1 MTRSAVVTAGEWCRR
16 HWVLVAVAVLPW
28 LVAPRLI
35 QPDTKTDLT
44 ISPVRYLARALTAWN
59 DHAGL
64 GELQNQAYGY
74 LFPMGPVFAIGQWL
88 HLPAWMTQRVWWS
101 LLLVLACAGVM
112 RLTARLGLGTPQAGA
127 IAGLAYAFSARILT
141 VLANNSVE
149 AWPMAVAPWLVV
161 AALPLTDPAA
171 ARRQKL
177 HAAAV
182 TGLLTTALG
191 GVNAA
196 ASASVLVLPALF
208 LLTHPTGRR
217 RIGWWAGGA
226 FLGGLWW
233 LIPLLVLG
241 RYAYPFLDFIETS
254 SLTTAVTSAPN
265 TLRGANDWVA
275 FILDAENH
283 PVWQSG
289 WVLAQ
294 TVVAILATC
303 AVAGLGIVGIVRLRG
318 HLARWALLSVLIGA
332 LAMVIGHDG
341 VVGSPVAG
349 PVRDLLD
356 GPLAPLRNVHKAD
369 PLLRLP
375 LSLGLA
381 VLWTA
386 WQRCGERRIALH
398 RFGLG
403 ALVLIAATP
412 VWVGRLG
419 DAAAYEA
426 IPSSWQQVAAA
437 VDAAADQEGGSTLVL
452 PAARTAQ
459 FVWGKTTDEPLS
471 ALAQSPIVTR
481 AAAPLGHPGAT
492 RLLDRVDQLAASGVA
507 QPDLA
512 RTLSRMGI
520 TRVVVRHDVSTAARA
535 LSADRVETTLGRST
549 GFRRTGDYGAGVQR
563 IDLWDVSDSA
573 ATAYTGAIRVAGS
586 PESAGDLLGT
596 QLLGSDQ
603 ALLLTDDHP
612 QVVTDT
618 ARWRAYN
625 NGVPAQL
632 AFTPTLPGSDS
643 GPTRVGGL
651 DLASS
656 NDPADHTT
664 RVFEGFTGIA
674 ATSDASD
681 PFADGYAGPAYAPWS
696 ALDGDPATAWRTTGQ
711 SRTATLTFRV
721 DPSVTVRQVTILLAQ
736 GSALALP
743 RQVTVRVGG
752 WSQSVAVGGQ
762 GTVRFP
768 VPGAA
773 AGPVSITL
781 DSGHGTDTDH
791 TDADQVPM
799 GIAEVSIPGTRFGTA
814 LRLPGT
820 VDTAQQAV
828 LLTRAAED
836 PSTLSRQVQVAA
848 GGHTTVRGW
857 VRPVAAS
864 KPGETAC
871 GAAGSVT
878 VGASRIPLSVSFT
891 ARQIADGASVEATSC
906 GGGAVQVPTG
916 TVAVEAAAG
925 TDATVQH
932 VVLGAMP
939 AAGAGRYL
947 TTHQGANAGWQ
958 AHAGGRALTPVT
970 LDGWQQGF
978 VLPAGIAPKDVTVT
992 FAPNT
997 LHRIG
1002 LGLGALAPL
1011 VLLALWAGTA
1021 RSPGGRRPGPVSLS
1035 GDDRAPER
1043 VGAGSSVPVVS
1054 RVLPITAATVVAVL
1068 TSGLWGVAAAA
1079 IALAVPSRYRGQ
1091 AAAGALVLSGVLLS
1105 AFGVVDRYSFG
1116 AISGQLVSTVTLALL
1131 AARWA
1136 TGDAPSAAT
1145 VAPRGTPTPRPPA
1158 A

>member
-1 MTRSAVVTAGEWCRR
+1 MTARLDRLGEWARR
-16 HWVLVAVAVLPW
+16 GWVLVAVAVLPW

-88 HLPAWMTQRVWWS
+88 HVPAWMTQRVWWS
-101 LLLVLACAGVM
+101 LLLVVACAGVM
-112 RLTARLGLGTPQAGA
+112 RLTARLGLGTPQAGSV
-127 IAGLAYAFSARILT
+127 AGLAYALSARILT
-141 VLANNSVE
+141 VLANNSIE

-161 AALPLTDPAA
+161 AAVGLIDPAA
-171 ARRQKL
+171 TRRQKL
-177 HAAAV
+177 HAAAA

-191 GVNAA
+191 GVNAV
-196 ASASVLVLPALF
+196 ASGTVLVLPALF
-208 LLTHPTGRR
+208 LLTHSTGRR
-217 RIGWWAGGA
+217 RLGWWAGGA
-226 FLGGLWW
+226 LLGALWW

-241 RYAYPFLDFIETS
+241 RYGYPFLDFIETS

-303 AVAGLGIVGIVRLRG
+303 AVAAVGIIGIFRLRG

-332 LAMVIGHDG
+332 LAMVVGHDG
-341 VVGSPVAG
+341 VVGSPIAG
-349 PVRDLLD
+349 PVRELLD

-375 LSLGLA
+375 LCLGVA
-381 VLWTA
+381 VVWTA
-386 WQRCGERRIALH
+386 WQRCGHRRIALR
-398 RFGLG
+398 RFGIG
-403 ALVLIAATP
+403 ALVLVAATP

-426 IPSSWQQVAAA
+426 IPASWQQAAAA
-437 VDAAADQEGGSTLVL
+437 VDAAADHDGGSTLVL

-471 ALAQSPIVTR
+471 ALATSPIVTR

-492 RLLDRVDQLAASGVA
+492 RLLDRIDQLAASGVS

-512 RTLSRMGI
+512 QTLTRMGI
-520 TRVVVRHDVSTAARA
+520 TRVLVRHDVATAARA
-535 LSADRVETTLGRST
+535 LPANRVETTLARST
-549 GFRRTGDYGAGVQR
+549 GFQRTGSYGTGDER
-563 IDLWDVSDSA
+563 IDLWDVTTPAPTS
-573 ATAYTGAIRVAGS
+573 YTGAIRVAGS
-586 PESAGDLLGT
+586 PESVTDLLGT
-596 QLLGSDQ
+596 GLLGADQ
-603 ALLLTDDHP
+603 ALLLTGEHP
-612 QVVTDT
+612 QVVSDT

-632 AFTPTLPGSDS
+632 AFTPTLPGTDTS
-643 GPTRVGGL
+643 PTRVGAL

-664 RVFEGFTGIA
+664 RVFEGFTDIT
-674 ATSDASD
+674 ATSDAAD
-681 PFADGYAGPAYAPWS
+681 PFADGYAGPTYAPWS
-696 ALDGDPATAWRTTGQ
+696 ALDGDPATAWRTADHSG
-711 SRTATLTFRV
+711 TATLAFRI
-721 DPSVTVRQVTILLAQ
+721 DPSVTVRQVTILLAR
-736 GSALALP
+736 GDGLALP
-743 RQVTVRVGG
+743 QQVTLHVGD
-752 WSQSVAVGGQ
+752 WSQSVAVDGHETLTFG
-762 GTVRFP
+762 
-768 VPGAA
+768 VPAVT
-773 AGPVSITL
+773 AGPISITI
-781 DSGHGTDTDH
+781 DSGHGDDS
-791 TDADQVPM
+791 DQAPM
-799 GIAEVSIPGTRFGTA
+799 GITEISIPGTHFGTA
-814 LRLPGT
+814 LRLPGK
-820 VDTAQQAV
+820 VDITRQAV

-836 PSTLSRQVQVAA
+836 PATLKRQVQVTIGGSAPVRAWVTATAA
-848 GGHTTVRGW
+848 TR
-857 VRPVAAS
+857 A
-864 KPGETAC
+864 GELTC
-871 GAAGSVT
+871 GAAGSIT
-878 VGASRIPLSVSFT
+878 VGNSRIPLSATFT
-891 ARQIADGASVEATSC
+891 SQQITDGEPVEAKPC
-906 GGGAVQVPTG
+906 GDGSSAEIPTG
-916 TVAVEAAAG
+916 TVAVEASGGSGAL
-925 TDATVQH
+925 VQQ
-932 VVLGAMP
+932 VVLGANP
-939 AAGAGRYL
+939 SASAGHYL
-947 TTHQGANAGWQ
+947 VTHQGANAGWQ
-958 AHAGGRALTPVT
+958 AQAQASGRSLTAVT

-978 VLPAGIAPKDVTVT
+978 VLPAGVEARDVTVT

-997 LHRIG
+997 AHRIG
-1002 LGLGALAPL
+1002 LAIGALAVLALL
-1011 VLLALWAGTA
+1011 VLWGCT
-1021 RSPGGRRPGPVSLS
+1021 RGPRPGRVSCSGEGEESTPEPVGS
-1035 GDDRAPER
+1035 
-1043 VGAGSSVPVVS
+1043 GSSVPVRS
-1054 RVLPITAATVVAVL
+1054 RMPAVALSALVVAVL
-1068 TSGLWGVAAAA
+1068 ASGLWGVAAAA
-1079 IALAVPSRYRGQ
+1079 VALAVPARYRGQ

-1145 VAPRGTPTPRPPA
+1145 VAPPSTPRPRPPA
-1158 A
+1158 V